1 MPRHKKDAATKH
13 IEGSYRK
20 DRDKTSDQE
29 TMANI
34 VKRIPPPPLTL
45 KTDYAREAWAAMVGP
60 LCNMR
65 RLCDEDMVT
74 IQVAFE
80 SLDDAETFKT
90 KLTGMDSDDPRIAP
104 YASLVKN
111 YRWQFVEIMRKYGTT
126 LYDRMAMRSVLSGM
140 KKKEKSLSEKMTE

>member
-13 IEGSYRK
+13 IEGSYRQ

-34 VKRIPPPPLTL
+34 VKRVPPPPPTL

-74 IQVAFE
+74 IQIAFE
-80 SLDDAETFKT
+80 SLDDAEAYKAR
-90 KLTGMDSDDPRIAP
+90 LTAMDADDPRIAP

-111 YRWQFVEIMRKYGTT
+111 YRGQFIEIMRKYGTT

-140 KKKEKSLSEKMTE
+140 IREPKSLAEKMTK